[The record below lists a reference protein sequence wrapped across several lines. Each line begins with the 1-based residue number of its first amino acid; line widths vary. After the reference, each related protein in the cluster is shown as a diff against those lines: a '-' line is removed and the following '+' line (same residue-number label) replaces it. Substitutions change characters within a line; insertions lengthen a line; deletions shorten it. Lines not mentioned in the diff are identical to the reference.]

1 MYRVDGVMNNDVEE
15 VEEQPR
21 VVADVMHLYEE
32 VSDLKQE
39 IYELK
44 LRVEKMTRAW
54 EWIGVGG
61 YFVFSIWLMWTLG
74 WLVAF

>member
-1 MYRVDGVMNNDVEE
+1 MNNDVEE
-15 VEEQPR
+15 EVEEKPR
-21 VVADVMHLYEE
+21 VVSDVLHLYEE
-32 VSDLKQE
+32 VSYLKQE

-44 LRVEKMTRAW
+44 LRVEKMTKVW

-74 WLVAF
+74 WLIAF

>member
-1 MYRVDGVMNNDVEE
+1 MEKGLKDDVEE
-15 VEEQPR
+15 EG
-21 VVADVMHLYEE
+21 VVTDVLHLYEE

-44 LRVEKMTRAW
+44 ARVEKMTRVW
-54 EWIGVGG
+54 EWVGMGG

-74 WLVAF
+74 WLIAF